1 MQRKMR
7 KPLKPSELKMRRINA
22 LLQELHPKEILEQP
36 LSSDLDYNIKL
47 MKELFGNSSDF
58 VIREF
63 HFGSDKEIRIALF
76 YIDGLV
82 DKNALSEAVLKPL
95 LYRTIV
101 DEERKLL
108 PGDAF
113 ELIRD
118 WLITFTST
126 KEVEKYGDV
135 LDLVLA
141 GFAALFVDGSD
152 RALAPEVKGWKDRSI
167 EEPKTESFVRGPR
180 DGFTETLRTNTALI
194 RRRIRTPRL
203 RFEMYQVG
211 RVTKTDVCVA
221 YIDGLVNP
229 ATVDEVKR
237 RITSIDTDSILESGY
252 LEDFIKDR
260 AWTPFTLLDRT
271 ERPDK
276 VAAALVEGRVAIL
289 VDNTPF
295 ALIVPAVFSEFL
307 QSAEDYYDWSESART
322 LRWLAIFIT
331 LTLPSFYVALTTFH
345 QEMIPAGLA
354 LSMAAG
360 REGVP
365 FPAVIEALIMEITF
379 DLLREAGTRMP
390 RSIGQTLGVVG
401 AIVLGQAAVM
411 AGIVSP
417 FIVIVVA
424 LTAVT
429 SFLIP
434 NYSASLTIRL
444 LRYPMLIL
452 AGFMGLVGVFLGLL
466 AILLHMASLRSFGVP
481 YLYPLAP
488 AVPAEWQDV
497 FYRAPWWKMDL
508 RPLLLRSPNRRRQ
521 AEGQRPEPPPVRP
534 GKAVEALI
542 EGGDEGM
549 SSSGDQAGSGEEQ
562 KGSS

>member
-1 MQRKMR
+1 M
-7 KPLKPSELKMRRINA
+7 
-22 LLQELHPKEILEQP
+22 QELHPKEMLEQP
-36 LSSDLDYNIKL
+36 INTDLDYNIKL
-47 MKELFGNSSDF
+47 MKELFGNSSDL
-58 VIREF
+58 VVREF
-63 HFGSDKEIRIALF
+63 HFGSDREIRVALI
-76 YIDGLV
+76 YIDGLI
-82 DKNALSEAVLKPL
+82 DRISLSETVLKPL

-101 DEERKLL
+101 DEERRLL
-108 PGDAF
+108 PDNAF

-126 KEVEKYGDV
+126 KEVEKYED
-135 LDLVLA
+135 LLNLVLA

-152 RALAPEVKGWKDRSI
+152 RALAPEAKGWKDRAI
-167 EEPKTESFVRGPR
+167 EEPKTEAFVRGPR
-180 DGFTETLRTNTALI
+180 DGFTETIRTNTALI

-203 RFEMYQVG
+203 RFDMYQVG
-211 RVTKTDVCVA
+211 RVTKTDICVA

-229 ATVDEVKR
+229 ATVDEVRR
-237 RITSIDTDSILESGY
+237 RITSIDTDAILESGY

-260 AWTPFTLLDRT
+260 AWTPFALLDRT

-322 LRWLAIFIT
+322 LRWLAILIT
-331 LTLPSFYVALTTFH
+331 LTLPSLYVALTTFH
-345 QEMIPAGLA
+345 QEMIPVGLA

-365 FPAVIEALIMEITF
+365 FPAVIEALLMEVTF

-390 RSIGQTLGVVG
+390 RSVGQTLGVVG
-401 AIVLGQAAVM
+401 ALVLGQAAVM

-452 AGFMGLVGVFLGLL
+452 AGMFGLLGVLLGLV

-521 AEGQRPEPPPVRP
+521 AEGQQPEPPPVRP
-534 GKAVEALI
+534 DKEAEAVI
-542 EGGDEGM
+542 EGEEKGNDTGGDRDGGGEKP
-549 SSSGDQAGSGEEQ
+549 SGAG
-562 KGSS
+562 